1 MLPGTTP
8 VGSVESSADGQIVSR
23 GRQCVHGSQ
32 PHGATSDDG
41 WFRAMIPIWSGDRS
55 SGVDTGRVGRC
66 LGVPL
71 ERSGVGLGDHHPVDL
86 VHLATAPSHRAGRWR
101 AALTRPGTRT
111 VLIILG
117 AVVVGRLAC
126 FVAVLAFAPHGRNL
140 ATTIFGGD
148 GLRYGYLAEH
158 GYPTSIARVT
168 VRSRDIAFFPL
179 FPALAGLTRVAT
191 TLSFNVAASIVNL
204 LASAVAAVL
213 IAKVVDEARGP
224 RSGPDTGM
232 MTAILWVETAL
243 GIRPRAGLLE
253 AVLGGV
259 RRGASSPSSAT
270 GGWRPDC
277 SAHWQLP
284 ADPAGSSSWPAAW
297 L

>member
-1 MLPGTTP
+1 MP
-8 VGSVESSADGQIVSR
+8 SS
-23 GRQCVHGSQ
+23 
-32 PHGATSDDG
+32 
-41 WFRAMIPIWSGDRS
+41 
-55 SGVDTGRVGRC
+55 
-66 LGVPL
+66 
-71 ERSGVGLGDHHPVDL
+71 
-86 VHLATAPSHRAGRWR
+86 
-101 AALTRPGTRT
+101 TRPGTRT

-117 AVVVGRLAC
+117 AVVLGRLAC

-191 TLSFNVAASIVNL
+191 TLSFNVAASIVEP

-232 MTAILWVETAL
+232 MTAILWVVQPWAFVL
-243 GIRPRAGLLE
+243 VLAYSE
-253 AVLGGV
+253 AVLV
-259 RRGASSPSSAT
+259 ASAAGCLSPSSAT